1 MGELVAAG
9 AFCVRTLRSLNL
21 GTRRVLP
28 GVHLLLDA
36 RTAAEFIRN
45 GQAVLADDAEL
56 PGLVAAVGNH
66 RKHLH
71 AP

>member
-9 AFCVRTLRSLNL
+9 AFCVRTLRALNL

-36 RTAAEFIRN
+36 RTAAEFIRD

-56 PGLVAAVGNH
+56 PRLVAAAADEGRH
-66 RKHLH
+66 E
-71 AP
+71 